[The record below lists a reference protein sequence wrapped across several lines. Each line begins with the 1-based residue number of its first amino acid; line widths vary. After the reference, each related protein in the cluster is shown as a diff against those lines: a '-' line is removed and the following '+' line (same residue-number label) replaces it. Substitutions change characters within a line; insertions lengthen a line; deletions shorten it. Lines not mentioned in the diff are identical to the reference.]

1 VKESIA
7 NEPLA
12 FATITSVDGSTTIS
26 DVDGKFSISSKK
38 ACPLLTFPVGYSKT
52 TVPILKGKSYYSVS
66 LLRKRDDL
74 KEVLISNEN
83 ALALINKVIKNKKQN
98 NPKSK
103 LKL

>member
-1 VKESIA
+1 VKESTA

-38 ACPLLTFPVGYSKT
+38 SMPSLTFPT
-52 TVPILKGKSYYSVS
+52 WDILKLRFHSKRKSYYSVS

-83 ALALINKVIKNKKQN
+83 PALA
-98 NPKSK
+98 
-103 LKL
+103 